1 MSESHE
7 SRGLDL
13 ESPATYS
20 RRAVL
25 QSAASAATLGVLAAA
40 FGAALPK
47 GVRAEEGA
55 KNGHAMTILYPAG
68 DGIKFDPDYY
78 RDHHLKLIMRLYGSS
93 IKRFELR
100 TVPPR
105 APPGVPTPGAPAPPK
120 FSAAVNI
127 WIADFEAFN
136 TNNTKHGPELV
147 ADVHNFTNSQP
158 TIQFDEVH
166 GMMGDA
172 ASAMKIGDTC
182 LTILYPNSE
191 GVRWDVEYYR
201 THHMPL
207 IMRLYG
213 KEAIKRFELR
223 KGSTDQ
229 KGGSPPYIGAVNI
242 YINDQKAFDAAGAE
256 HGKTL
261 VADVPHFSSVMPI
274 AFPTTVH
281 GIG

>member
-1 MSESHE
+1 MSKQY
-7 SRGLDL
+7 
-13 ESPATYS
+13 T
-20 RRAVL
+20 RRVTL
-25 QSAASAATLGVLAAA
+25 GMLAAT
-40 FGAALPK
+40 FGATLTKGAWAGDSGK
-47 GVRAEEGA
+47 GV
-55 KNGHAMTILYPAG
+55 HAMTILYPAG
-68 DGIKFDPDYY
+68 DGIHFDPDYY

-100 TVPPR
+100 T
-105 APPGVPTPGAPAPPK
+105 APSSSK

-127 WIADFEAFN
+127 WIADFDEFN
-136 TNNTKHGPELV
+136 ANNAAHGPELV

-166 GMMGDA
+166 GMMGAPAGD
-172 ASAMKIGDTC
+172 MKVGDNC

-213 KEAIKRFELR
+213 QESIKRFELR
-223 KGSTDQ
+223 KGTTDQ
-229 KGGSPPYIGAVNI
+229 KGGSPPYIGTVNI
-242 YINDQKAFDAAGAE
+242 YINDQTAFDAAGAQ

-261 VADVPHFSSVMPI
+261 VADVPHFSSVMPV
-274 AFPTTVH
+274 AFPTTLH

>member
-1 MSESHE
+1 MVEI
-7 SRGLDL
+7 
-13 ESPATYS
+13 S
-20 RRAVL
+20 RRDVLRGAGSAVTYGL
-25 QSAASAATLGVLAAA
+25 LATA
-40 FGAALPK
+40 FGAALP
-47 GVRAEEGA
+47 RALRAAGSAEHA
-55 KNGHAMTILYPAG
+55 HAMTILYPAG
-68 DGIKFDPDYY
+68 EGIKFDPDYY
-78 RDHHLKLIMRLYGSS
+78 RDHHLKLIMSLYGSS

-100 TVPPR
+100 TVPPA
-105 APPGVPTPGAPAPPK
+105 APPAIPPANGAPPPPK

-127 WIADFEAFN
+127 WIADFDAFN
-136 TNNTKHGPELV
+136 ANNAKHGPELV
-147 ADVHNFTNSQP
+147 ADVPHFTNSQP

-166 GMMGDA
+166 GMMGDPA
-172 ASAMKIGDTC
+172 NAMKLGDTC

-201 THHMPL
+201 SHHMPL

-223 KGSTDQ
+223 KGSSGQT
-229 KGGSPPYIGAVNI
+229 GGVPAYIGTVNI

-261 VADVPHFSSVMPI
+261 VADVPHFSSVMPV
-274 AFPTTVH
+274 AFPTSIH

>member
-1 MSESHE
+1 MSEN
-7 SRGLDL
+7 
-13 ESPATYS
+13 PVTCT
-20 RRAVL
+20 RRAV
-25 QSAASAATLGVLAAA
+25 TLGMLAAA
-40 FGAALPK
+40 FGAALPD
-47 GVRAEEGA
+47 GARAAESVKDA
-55 KNGHAMTILYPAG
+55 HAMTILYPAG

-100 TVPPR
+100 TVPP
-105 APPGVPTPGAPAPPK
+105 AAPK

-127 WIADFEAFN
+127 WIADFDAFDA
-136 TNNTKHGPELV
+136 NNTRHGPELV

-166 GMMGDA
+166 GMMGSPAND
-172 ASAMKIGDTC
+172 MKVGDTC
-182 LTILYPNSE
+182 LTILYLNSE

-213 KEAIKRFELR
+213 KDAIKRFELR
-223 KGSTDQ
+223 KGATDQ

-242 YINDQKAFDAAGAE
+242 YINDQKAFDAAGAQ

-274 AFPTTVH
+274 AFPTTIH

>member
-1 MSESHE
+1 MSEQ
-7 SRGLDL
+7 
-13 ESPATYS
+13 YS
-20 RRAVL
+20 RRV
-25 QSAASAATLGVLAAA
+25 TLGILAAA
-40 FGAALPK
+40 FGAALSK
-47 GVRAEEGA
+47 DVRAAGSVSDL
-55 KNGHAMTILYPAG
+55 HAMTILYPAG
-68 DGIKFDPDYY
+68 DGIEFDPDYY

-100 TVPPR
+100 TVPTP
-105 APPGVPTPGAPAPPK
+105 PGAPSAPK

-127 WIADFEAFN
+127 WIADFDAFN
-136 TNNTKHGPELV
+136 VNNTKHGAELV

-166 GMMGDA
+166 GMMGSP

-207 IMRLYG
+207 IMGLYG
-213 KEAIKRFELR
+213 KDAIKRFELR
-223 KGSTDQ
+223 KGATDQ

-242 YINDQKAFDAAGAE
+242 YINDQKSFDAAGAQ

-274 AFPTTVH
+274 AFPTTLY

>member
-1 MSESHE
+1 MSEQY
-7 SRGLDL
+7 
-13 ESPATYS
+13 T
-20 RRAVL
+20 RRV
-25 QSAASAATLGVLAAA
+25 TLGMLAAA
-40 FGAALPK
+40 FGAGISK
-47 GVRAEEGA
+47 GVRAAARPKDVSRPGISSLTA
-55 KNGHAMTILYPAG
+55 RSHAMTILYPAG

-100 TVPPR
+100 T
-105 APPGVPTPGAPAPPK
+105 AAAESK

-127 WIADFEAFN
+127 WIADFDAFN
-136 TNNTKHGPELV
+136 ENNTKHGPELV

-158 TIQFDEVH
+158 SIQFDQVH
-166 GMMGDA
+166 GMMGA
-172 ASAMKIGDTC
+172 PASAMKIGATC

-207 IMRLYG
+207 IMGLYG
-213 KEAIKRFELR
+213 NDAIKRFELR
-223 KGSTDQ
+223 KGASDQ

-242 YINDQKAFDAAGAE
+242 YINDQKAFDAAGSR

-261 VADVPHFSSVMPI
+261 VADVPHFSSVMPV

>member
-1 MSESHE
+1 MSEQY
-7 SRGLDL
+7 
-13 ESPATYS
+13 T
-20 RRAVL
+20 RRV
-25 QSAASAATLGVLAAA
+25 TLGLLAAA
-40 FGAALPK
+40 FGAALSK
-47 GVRAEEGA
+47 DVRAAGSVSDL
-55 KNGHAMTILYPAG
+55 HAMTILYPAG
-68 DGIKFDPDYY
+68 DGIQFDPDYY

-100 TVPPR
+100 TVPSS
-105 APPGVPTPGAPAPPK
+105 PGAPAEPK

-127 WIADFEAFN
+127 WIADFDAFN
-136 TNNTKHGPELV
+136 ANNTQHGAELV

-166 GMMGDA
+166 GMMGSP
-172 ASAMKIGDTC
+172 ASAMKIGDSC

-213 KEAIKRFELR
+213 QDAIKRFELR
-223 KGSTDQ
+223 KGATDQ

-242 YINDQKAFDAAGAE
+242 YINDQKSFDAAGAQ

-274 AFPTTVH
+274 AFPTTLY